1 MMSLS
6 YLEYRIEEIVRKTVA
21 GSFPLDWKEDPI
33 THQILKEFRSSFHSL
48 SISEGRIPTNINWE
62 VYKFHGKRETAHGDI
77 GLLFQF
83 HLPQGGFIEGAGFI
97 EAKLRGR
104 ETSKFLQVR
113 HEQVTRIL
121 ARSPHSMLMLY
132 DYNPVAVVD
141 NTTAFDDDIEYY
153 MLKRHGFRSR
163 ASVTHAPV
171 LPLSV
176 ASAINHYDDS
186 LYQFCNSLSSQIT
199 RRYFQMRD
207 LDFSSSAVK
216 AVKGFPSDIGS
227 PNYVM
232 VIRVMPQN
240 LGKIDGE
247 NSEGLINTNMYFRI
261 E

>member
-1 MMSLS
+1 MSLS

-48 SISEGRIPTNINWE
+48 SISDGRIPTNINWE
-62 VYKFHGKRETAHGDI
+62 VYKLHGKRETAHGDI

-104 ETSKFLQVR
+104 DTSKFLQVR

-141 NTTAFDDDIEYY
+141 NATTFDDDFEYH
-153 MLKRHGFRSR
+153 MHKRHGFRSR
-163 ASVTHAPV
+163 SSVTHAPV

-186 LYQFCNSLSSQIT
+186 LYQFCNSLSSQIA

-207 LDFSSSAVK
+207 LDFSNSAVK
-216 AVKGFPSDIGS
+216 AVKGFPSEIGS

-240 LGKIDGE
+240 LGKLDGE
-247 NSEGLINTNMYFRI
+247 NTEGLINSNMYSRI